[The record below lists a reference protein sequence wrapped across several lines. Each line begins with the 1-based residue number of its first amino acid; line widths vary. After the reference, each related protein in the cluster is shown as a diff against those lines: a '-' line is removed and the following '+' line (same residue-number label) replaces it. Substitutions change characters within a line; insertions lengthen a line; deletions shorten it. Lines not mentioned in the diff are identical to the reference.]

1 MVQGPRPSGSY
12 YTKRFM
18 QALGSAN
25 VYTHGAA
32 CNMSKNSGFTQ
43 VIGAGDYLADV
54 ENAKACMFI
63 GRSYADAIRPSQL
76 HALEKAHENGAYI
89 VLVDPR
95 RTTPSPSPTSGCPST
110 RAPTWR
116 WCWP

>member
-1 MVQGPRPSGSY
+1 MVQDPRPSGSY
-12 YTKRFM
+12 DTKRFM

-32 CNMSKNSGFTQ
+32 CNMSKNAGFTQ

-95 RTTPSPSPTSGCPST
+95 LNNSI
-110 RAPTWR
+110 AFAD
-116 WCWP
+116 